1 MTHWLANRVEEPS
14 RGMVE
19 ELNGRPESVRA
30 YTFYKYIGISGLA
43 NARITKNNAA
53 LFFYHSDF

>member
-1 MTHWLANRVEEPS
+1 
-14 RGMVE
+14 MVE
-19 ELNGRPESVRA
+19 ELNGRPESVCA

-43 NARITKNNAA
+43 SARVAKDNVA